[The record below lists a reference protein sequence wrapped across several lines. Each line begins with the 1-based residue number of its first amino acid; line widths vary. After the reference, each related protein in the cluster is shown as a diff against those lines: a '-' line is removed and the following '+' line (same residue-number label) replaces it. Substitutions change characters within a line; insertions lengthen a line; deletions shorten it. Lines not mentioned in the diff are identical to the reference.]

1 MSKVDLV
8 VLGHLS
14 ITPLHGYELIRHF
27 EKKGIDMWIKI
38 KTPSVY
44 KALQRLE
51 KSGMITGKMQESENT
66 PPRKV
71 YTITAEGRGYLRE
84 LIDCF
89 LLDTKKN
96 DLHDF
101 WFALLFAKGNITKEH
116 FKKFLLR
123 RIDGMHEHRAKMQ
136 ARFKKT
142 CDNGEAPVIPFYG
155 KEMIILR
162 KQIIKLEEE
171 ALGKMIDQADL
182 PENAD
187 TFVKENNE

>member
-1 MSKVDLV
+1 
-8 VLGHLS
+8 
-14 ITPLHGYELIRHF
+14 
-27 EKKGIDMWIKI
+27 
-38 KTPSVY
+38 
-44 KALQRLE
+44 
-51 KSGMITGKMQESENT
+51 
-66 PPRKV
+66 
-71 YTITAEGRGYLRE
+71 
-84 LIDCF
+84 
-89 LLDTKKN
+89 
-96 DLHDF
+96 
-101 WFALLFAKGNITKEH
+101 
-116 FKKFLLR
+116 
-123 RIDGMHEHRAKMQ
+123 MHEHRAKMQ

>member
-89 LLDTKKN
+89 LLDTKKMT
-96 DLHDF
+96 F
-101 WFALLFAKGNITKEH
+101 TISGLLCF
-116 FKKFLLR
+116 
-123 RIDGMHEHRAKMQ
+123 
-136 ARFKKT
+136 
-142 CDNGEAPVIPFYG
+142 
-155 KEMIILR
+155 LR
-162 KQIIKLEEE
+162 KGTLRKNILK
-171 ALGKMIDQADL
+171 
-182 PENAD
+182 N
-187 TFVKENNE
+187 FSSVV

>member
-14 ITPLHGYELIRHF
+14 IKPLHGYELIRHF

-51 KSGMITGKMQESENT
+51 KSGMIIGEIQESENT

-71 YTITAEGRGYLRE
+71 YTISVDGRDYLRN
-84 LIDCF
+84 LIDSY
-89 LLDTKKN
+89 LVDTKKN
-96 DLHDF
+96 DPHDF
-101 WFALLFAKGNITKEH
+101 WFALRFTKGNVTKTH
-116 FKKFLLR
+116 FKDLLDKR
-123 RIDGMHEHRAKMQ
+123 VNDMLEHVEKMKE
-136 ARFKKT
+136 RFQKT
-142 CDNGEAPVIPFYG
+142 CKGGDFPEIPFYG
-155 KEMIILR
+155 KEMMKLR

-171 ALGKMIDQADL
+171 ALRNMIIQADL
-182 PENAD
+182 PENAEI
-187 TFVKENNE
+187 FLKENKE

>member
-27 EKKGIDMWIKI
+27 ERKGIDMWIKI

-71 YTITAEGRGYLRE
+71 YTITVDGSDYLRS
-84 LIDCF
+84 LIDSF
-89 LLDTKKN
+89 LMNSHKN
-96 DLHDF
+96 EPHDF
-101 WFALLFAKGNITKEH
+101 WFALRFTKGNITKNHFIELMQLRIEH
-116 FKKFLLR
+116 
-123 RIDGMHEHRAKMQ
+123 MHEHEEKMKK
-136 ARFKKT
+136 RFKKT
-142 CDNGEAPVIPFYG
+142 CKDGSLPEMPFYA
-155 KEMIILR
+155 KEMI
-162 KQIIKLEEE
+162 KMKNKYFKLEEE
-171 ALGKMIDQADL
+171 TMNNIIAQAEL

-187 TFVKENNE
+187 IFIKENNE